1 MRVIPVIDL
10 MAGRVVRGVAGRRET
25 YRPIESR
32 LAESSD
38 PLDVARAF
46 RDALGLSTVY
56 LADLDA
62 IGGAEPAWRT
72 YAALAELGMH
82 VWVDA
87 GIRDGRRADRLEL
100 AGVDTIV
107 AGLETVPG
115 PRVLRA
121 LMEQLGAARIVF
133 SLDLKA
139 GEPLGDSAAWD
150 KADARGI
157 AARALDLGVRR
168 MMVLDLARVGM
179 GDGLGTEALCAWLRR
194 RDADVELVAGGGV
207 RGPDDLAR
215 LAEAGVDAVL
225 VASALHDGRI
235 GRGEIE
241 AVSTPG

>member
-10 MAGRVVRGVAGRRET
+10 MAGRVVRGIAGRRET

-38 PLDVARAF
+38 PLDVALAF
-46 RDALGLSTVY
+46 RERLGLSTVY

-62 IGGAEPAWRT
+62 ISGAEPAWRT

-82 VWVDA
+82 LWVDA
-87 GIRDGRRADRLEL
+87 GIRDMQRADRLQV
-100 AGVDTIV
+100 AGVDTVV

-115 PRVLRA
+115 GHMLAGLV
-121 LMEQLGAARIVF
+121 EILGAERLVF

-139 GEPLGDSAAWD
+139 GEPLGDSAAWE

-157 AARALDLGVRR
+157 AARVLDVGVRR
-168 MMVLDLARVGM
+168 MIVLDLARVGM
-179 GDGLGTEALCAWLRR
+179 GDGLGTEILCGWLRR
-194 RDADVELVAGGGV
+194 RDPALELVAGGGV
-207 RGPDDLAR
+207 RHFDDLTR
-215 LAEAGVDAVL
+215 LAEAGIDAVL

-241 AVSTPG
+241 ALGTPG